1 MLVLMELGVRNMI
14 MRCRGEHTRLT
25 ASALGLLYFR
35 MIDKLLEN
43 PPPFGA
49 VGNIKT

>member
-1 MLVLMELGVRNMI
+1 
-14 MRCRGEHTRLT
+14 MRKAHSPYSECTG
-25 ASALGLLYFR
+25 AIVFR
-35 MIDKLLEN
+35 MINKLLEN